1 MSENQISQK
10 RKCKFCRKTI
20 TDKRLFPVCDRC
32 KSNGKKGTG
41 VLLETTLAFAIN
53 IIKKRL

>member
-41 VLLETTLAFAIN
+41 VLLGTTLAFAIN
-53 IIKKRL
+53 IT

>member
-20 TDKRLFPVCDRC
+20 TDKRLVPVCDRC
-32 KSNGKKGTG
+32 KSNGKKGSG
-41 VLLETTLAFAIN
+41 VLLGATLAFAIN